1 SRWWLGYR
9 RSSLLHASILTRQS
23 PPRSP
28 RLQKAGAVLYS
39 SARDVFIQRLFQF
52 LQVPVTVLLLRHHG
66 AALGPLI
73 PRVDEQSRRGQ
84 PAIISLLQ
92 PAAVQLPKRLRR
104 VVAEDRCIGVV
115 PPLGRKGHI
124 MLPARGDIPPPR
136 HHRAVRQHAGVH
148 V

>member
-1 SRWWLGYR
+1 RSPPQPACARSAASGSHWHGAALPPGARSRWWLGYR

-52 LQVPVTVLLLRHHG
+52 LQVPVTVLLLRHQG

-84 PAIISLLQ
+84 PALIELLQ
-92 PAAVQLPKRLRR
+92 PAADQVPKRL
-104 VVAEDRCIGVV
+104 G
-115 PPLGRKGHI
+115 
-124 MLPARGDIPPPR
+124 
-136 HHRAVRQHAGVH
+136 
-148 V
+148 